1 MCFSKDTSELFGV
14 HKPVVWSHFE
24 PKLSNFGPFQG
35 RKGLE
40 NGPIWDDKWLKNKS
54 KPWFPKND
62 PSLVVLHKRMNTA
75 HSEPLLSRSH
85 PLSSVYL
92 ICR

>member
-1 MCFSKDTSELFGV
+1 M
-14 HKPVVWSHFE
+14 
-24 PKLSNFGPFQG
+24 LSNFGPSQG

-40 NGPIWDDKWLKNKS
+40 NSAERALKILPIWDDKWLKNRS
-54 KPWFPKND
+54 KPWFSKTD
-62 PSLVVLHKRMNTA
+62 PSLVVLHKRMNIA